1 MEATGG
7 IEEEMDLEIHSS
19 HFYSKG
25 TTRQEGS
32 EVYEV
37 FSRQE
42 HAFQFFDSFVE
53 GNKRDKNDDTQR
65 GLKSRP
71 CNTALSR
78 LENPR
83 SNARAQRPA
92 KHRAEGGQ
100 GLGRKQ
106 RGEQN

>member
-53 GNKRDKNDDTQR
+53 GNKRDKNDSNTNTNTNKNKEDLKIFSLESLRDGRRKFIVADMDTFVNR
-65 GLKSRP
+65 YTKAAAHNR
-71 CNTALSR
+71 
-78 LENPR
+78 
-83 SNARAQRPA
+83 
-92 KHRAEGGQ
+92 
-100 GLGRKQ
+100 
-106 RGEQN
+106 